1 MNNRLLF
8 SKTPFLQDKKY
19 FVQLL
24 FLLFLV
30 VAGMI
35 VFSAFSVFLTHFFI
49 GEGDFQTPHGLR
61 LVQGLS
67 AIGTFF
73 IPALLFSYCKQCQ
86 CFSYSLS
93 GRLPQKKVFFV
104 YAFILCFTLIPCIA
118 LLIKCNELI
127 PLPGNIAQMFA
138 DMEESSN
145 RILEIIFSDTTWHGL
160 FLNLLVCAIFPA
172 ICEEFFFRGTLQN
185 FFREWFKSEHIAIWV
200 TAFIFSTIHF
210 QFSGFLARLVLGA
223 YLGYLFVWSR
233 SLWVPIVA
241 HFFNNALSAIAAFQ
255 NSGALYDESDFYF
268 QEGNTA
274 ITIIAMISGVLLTAI
289 FLFYAYKQREVEA
302 S

>member
-1 MNNRLLF
+1 MNNKLLF
-8 SKTPFLQDKKY
+8 PQKPFLQDKGH

-24 FLLFLV
+24 FLLGFV

-35 VFSAFSVFLTHFFI
+35 IFSAFSFLLSHFLF
-49 GEGDFQTPHGLR
+49 GESNFQTPHGFR
-61 LVQGLS
+61 LVQSLS

-73 IPALLFSYCKQCQ
+73 IPALLFSYCKQRN

-93 GRLPQKKVFFV
+93 EQFPQKRIFFV

-118 LLIKCNELI
+118 LLVKCNELI
-127 PLPGNIAQMFA
+127 PLPENLAQMFA
-138 DMEESSN
+138 EMEENSN
-145 RILEIIFSDTTWHGL
+145 HVLETIFSDTTWAGL
-160 FLNLLVCAIFPA
+160 FLNLLVCAILPA

-185 FFREWFKSEHIAIWV
+185 FCKDWFKSEHLAIWI
-200 TAFIFSTIHF
+200 TAFIFSAIHL
-210 QFSGFLARLVLGA
+210 QFSGFLARFLLGA

-241 HFFNNALSAIAAFQ
+241 HFLNNALSVISAFQ
-255 NSGALYDESDFYF
+255 NSGEFYVESDFYF
-268 QEGNTA
+268 EQGNTTL
-274 ITIIAMISGVLLTAI
+274 IVMSIICGILLTSV
-289 FLFYAYKQREVEA
+289 FLFNAYKQREVDP